1 MFSRLCSS
9 VYDLSKDGALWEH
22 CSGTYGRWQRRGG
35 SGEGGRIMTEDI
47 ERAVRHL
54 PKAMSRMRLVI
65 VPGTQF
71 VDTVTTGTDSYPSDI
86 VAIRVTK
93 GIVGTEND
101 AAHVS
106 YRNAH
111 VTIGTHTSV
120 DRVTRNRLLGSRQ

>member
-22 CSGTYGRWQRRGG
+22 CSGTYGRGHPGSGGG

-71 VDTVTTGTDSYPSDI
+71 VDTVTTGTDSDI
-86 VAIRVTK
+86 VAIRVK
-93 GIVGTEND
+93 GIGTEND

-106 YRNAH
+106 YRYAH

>member
-22 CSGTYGRWQRRGG
+22 CSGTYGRGHPGSGGG

-47 ERAVRHL
+47 ERAVRRL

-71 VDTVTTGTDSYPSDI
+71 VDTVVTTGTDSY
-86 VAIRVTK
+86 
-93 GIVGTEND
+93 
-101 AAHVS
+101 
-106 YRNAH
+106 
-111 VTIGTHTSV
+111 
-120 DRVTRNRLLGSRQ
+120 LGHRGDSR

>member
-22 CSGTYGRWQRRGG
+22 CSGTYGRGHPGSGGG

-86 VAIRVTK
+86 VAIRVK
-93 GIVGTEND
+93 GIAIGTEND
-101 AAHVS
+101 AAHW
-106 YRNAH
+106 
-111 VTIGTHTSV
+111 TFLIETHT
-120 DRVTRNRLLGSRQ
+120 